1 MSQVEIEELES
12 WVRQTLES
20 KIAQAERERDKLLSD
35 ITKAVNALPDYCH
48 QLAKKAEQDME
59 TKHEN
64 RAQFKAAKALS
75 RLTSVIAD
83 MCKSVN
89 LPSEKDSTSLR
100 ALQRELSRTAS
111 EGARVRS
118 ESLHQIRPFY
128 IIDMMTFG
136 GNIDKLRRLSE
147 ELHNFLMGRGAVLKS
162 LEELDE
168 KMKSMNKV
176 RSIRD
181 SISVQRESLEGK
193 LAETTKTDALLREQ
207 VNQIRQN
214 QKMKDY
220 IQVDRQLRDLRLEL
234 LRTGFSRLGRPLRK
248 LASLSERGGYPL
260 PIEVRESTKEYLGRP
275 FATFIG
281 EHEGY
286 PKLKEV
292 MSSLSGA
299 VTSGKLALKQREA
312 KKVTDR
318 SEQVVSHDSLL
329 GIQTKARDLKQKYDQ
344 CLADQET
351 ASLVQT
357 MKTLRQKGRGNLRV
371 KKELEDELRRTGEAE
386 AKANEQMNALTKEIE
401 NFSSKLAGA
410 EVRVQ
415 PPQTR

>member
-20 KIAQAERERDKLLSD
+20 KITQAERERDKLLSD

-89 LPSEKDSTSLR
+89 LPNEKDSTSLR

-176 RSIRD
+176 RLTRD
-181 SISVQRESLEGK
+181 SISVQRESLERK

>member
-1 MSQVEIEELES
+1 MSQVEIEELKS
-12 WVRQTLES
+12 WIQRTLES
-20 KIAQAERERDKLLSD
+20 KITQAERERDKILSD

-59 TKHEN
+59 SKHEN
-64 RAQFKAAKALS
+64 RAQYKAAKALS
-75 RLTSVIAD
+75 RLTSIIAD

-89 LPSEKDSTSLR
+89 LTNEKDSTSLR
-100 ALQRELSRTAS
+100 ALQRALSRTAS
-111 EGARVRS
+111 EGARVRG

-162 LEELDE
+162 LEDLDE
-168 KMKSMNKV
+168 KMKSMSKA
-176 RSIRD
+176 RSSRD
-181 SISVQRESLEGK
+181 SISAQRESLEGK
-193 LAETTKTDALLREQ
+193 LAETTKTDALLRDQ
-207 VNQIRQN
+207 VGQVRQN

-220 IQVDRQLRDLRLEL
+220 IQIDRQLRDLRLEL

-260 PIEVRESTKEYLGRP
+260 PIEVRESTKEYLARP

-281 EHEGY
+281 EQEGY
-286 PKLKEV
+286 PKLKGV
-292 MSSLSGA
+292 MSALSGA
-299 VTSGKLALKQREA
+299 VSSGKLALKQREA

-318 SEQVVSHDSLL
+318 SDQVVAHDSLL
-329 GIQTKARDLKQKYDQ
+329 DIQTKARDLKRKYDQ
-344 CLADQET
+344 CLVDQET
-351 ASLVQT
+351 ASLVQS
-357 MKTLRQKGRGNLRV
+357 MKTLRHRGRANLKV
-371 KKELEDELRRTGEAE
+371 KKGVEDELRRAGEAE
-386 AKANEQMNALTKEIE
+386 SKANEQINVLTKEIE
-401 NFSSKLAGA
+401 QFSSKLTGV
-410 EVRVQ
+410 EVKVQ